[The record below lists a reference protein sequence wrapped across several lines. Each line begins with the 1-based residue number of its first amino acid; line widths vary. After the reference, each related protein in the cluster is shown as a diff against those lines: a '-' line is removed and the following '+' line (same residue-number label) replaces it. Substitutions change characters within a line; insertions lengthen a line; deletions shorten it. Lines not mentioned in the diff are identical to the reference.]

1 MKESTLADDI
11 ARAERDVIA
20 AACELV
26 MGSDADPWGYDWDT
40 HLDTLDGAVRHLT
53 ALRKLANTMQGEEQ

>member
-1 MKESTLADDI
+1 MKDSTLADDI

-26 MGSDADPWGYDWDT
+26 MGADADPWGYDHDR
-40 HLDTLDGAVRHLT
+40 HLDALDGAVRHLT
-53 ALRKLANTMQGEEQ
+53 ALRKLANTIQGEQ

>member
-1 MKESTLADDI
+1 MNETSLDDDI

-26 MGSDADPWGYDWDT
+26 MGADADPWGYDYDR
-40 HLDTLDGAVRHLT
+40 HLATLDGAVRHLT
-53 ALRKLANTMQGEEQ
+53 ALRKLANTTQGEQ